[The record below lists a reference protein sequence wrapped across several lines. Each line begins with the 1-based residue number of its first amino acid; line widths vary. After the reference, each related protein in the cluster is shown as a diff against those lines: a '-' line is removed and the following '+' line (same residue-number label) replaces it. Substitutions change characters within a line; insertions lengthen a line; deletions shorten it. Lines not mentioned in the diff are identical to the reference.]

1 MAELKGKF
9 VYYKTAKGNF
19 NFRLK
24 ASNNETIAV
33 CDNVYE
39 DLTRCKQGIES
50 VRRFST
56 IDKVEDQTVADFEVL
71 KNPKFELYK
80 DKQGKFRYR
89 LRANNGQLI
98 CIAEG
103 GYSSK
108 ASCKNGIK
116 SVGKWATDA
125 EVMSDEEFEA
135 TLKK

>member
-9 VYYKTAKGNF
+9 VYNKTAKGNF

-39 DLTRCKQGIES
+39 NLTRCKGGIES
-50 VRRFST
+50 VRRFAT
-56 IDKVEDQTVADFEVL
+56 IDKIEDQTVKDVEVL
-71 KNPKFELYK
+71 TNPKFELYK

-89 LRANNGQLI
+89 LRANNGQLV
-98 CIAEG
+98 CIAES
-103 GYSSK
+103 GYASK

-116 SVGKWATDA
+116 SVGKWAVDA
-125 EVMSDEEFEA
+125 EVMSDEEFQA